1 MSISDEEC
9 MKVEVKKLQT
19 DISNMKS
26 VEIELSEKDKEIQ
39 SMKQKYDEMN
49 VTLQNILSVI
59 GNVEQSAKNKIAK
72 HLIMKGEYKLDPNR
86 S

>member
-1 MSISDEEC
+1 

-26 VEIELSEKDKEIQ
+26 VEIELSEKDKEIK
-39 SMKQKYDEMN
+39 SMKQKYDEMS

-59 GNVEQSAKNKIAK
+59 GNVEQPAKNKIAK
-72 HLIMKGEYKLDPNR
+72 HLIMKGEYMPDSSKR
-86 S
+86 

>member
-72 HLIMKGEYKLDPNR
+72 HLIMKGEYKLNPNR

>member
-1 MSISDEEC
+1 
-9 MKVEVKKLQT
+9 
-19 DISNMKS
+19 
-26 VEIELSEKDKEIQ
+26 
-39 SMKQKYDEMN
+39 MKQKYDEMN

-72 HLIMKGEYKLDPNR
+72 HLIMKGEYKPDPNR